1 MKLLFDSNRSL
12 PSRILSC
19 LLLCVVISFAVW
31 YFEFNGR
38 AQLEPLFP
46 GLPLTKI
53 VYSLLILIGV
63 VVTYGFGVVYAR
75 GAVIKS
81 KGIPGEVKMLKNALK
96 FFLVLFGFIFFVWAW
111 FSVGAIGTLFFTF
124 GGMFLGWSLQAPI
137 SGVAAWMLI
146 SIMRPFRVGDRIQL
160 PSFGLVGDVVDV
172 SALYTT
178 LNQVGG
184 SVGSEEPADR
194 TILIPNAMLF
204 GALVINYTPKHQ
216 DELIKQSHSHNEK
229 KAGDISS
236 YMLDEFVLRLTFD
249 SDWDEAERILLETA
263 REVTAEIIRETGEQP
278 YIRADMADWYGVFM
292 RLRFLTNA
300 TMRPKIIHEIS
311 KRVFKAIQSNSK
323 VDFAIPYIYSDKK
336 GQDMAPPMS
345 IRNMVS
351 TSRSPS
357 DATPRSNFDKMSSL
371 SQGQE

>member
-1 MKLLFDSNRSL
+1 MKMIFESNRSL
-12 PSRILSC
+12 TSRILSYVILFV
-19 LLLCVVISFAVW
+19 LLGISLW
-31 YFEFNGR
+31 YFKFDGR
-38 AQLEPLFP
+38 QKLDPLIPAFP
-46 GLPLTKI
+46 TTKFL
-53 VYSLLILIGV
+53 YSLIILAGIAVAYGIGV
-63 VVTYGFGVVYAR
+63 FYAR
-75 GAVIKS
+75 YSVVKS
-81 KGIPGEVKMLKNALK
+81 KGIPGEVKMLKTAMK
-96 FFLVLFGFIFFVWAW
+96 FFLSLLGLILFIWAW

-146 SIMRPFRVGDRIQL
+146 SIMRPFRVGDRIQF
-160 PSFGLVGDVVDV
+160 PTFGLVGDVVDI

-216 DELIKQSHSHNEK
+216 DELIRQSHLKNEK
-229 KAGDISS
+229 KEGDISS

-263 REVTAEIIRETGEQP
+263 REVTADIIRETGEQP
-278 YIRADMADWYGVFM
+278 YIRADMSDYYAVFM

-311 KRVFKAIQSNSK
+311 KRIFKAFQSNKK
-323 VDFAIPYIYSDKK
+323 VDFAIPYIYSNNK
-336 GQDMAPPMS
+336 GQDMAPAMS

-351 TSRSPS
+351 
-357 DATPRSNFDKMSSL
+357 L
-371 SQGQE
+371 SKNQLEMQSFPDVENRDPFS

>member
-1 MKLLFDSNRSL
+1 MKLIFESNRSL
-12 PSRILSC
+12 PSRVLLY
-19 LLLCVVISFAVW
+19 LLLCVVIGFVAW
-31 YFEFNGR
+31 YSIFDGQ
-38 AQLEPLFP
+38 AQLVPLFP
-46 GLPLTKI
+46 SLPLTKI
-53 VYSLLILIGV
+53 VYSLLILVGV
-63 VVTYGFGVVYAR
+63 TVSYVLGVIYAR
-75 GAVIKS
+75 GHVIKS

-96 FFLVLFGFIFFVWAW
+96 FFLVLMGFILFIWAW

-216 DELIKQSHSHNEK
+216 DELIRQSHSHNEK
-229 KAGDISS
+229 KDGDISS

-263 REVTAEIIRETGEQP
+263 REVTANIIQETGEQP

-311 KRVFKAIQSNSK
+311 KRVFKAIQGNDK

-351 TSRSPS
+351 PS
-357 DATPRSNFDKMSSL
+357 GAAENATPRSSFENMSSL